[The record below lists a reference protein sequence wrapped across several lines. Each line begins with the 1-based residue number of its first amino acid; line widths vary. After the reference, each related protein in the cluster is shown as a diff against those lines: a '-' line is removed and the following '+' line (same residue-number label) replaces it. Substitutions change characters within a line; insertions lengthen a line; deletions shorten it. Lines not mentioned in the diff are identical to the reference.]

1 MTTSPPRLMPSLMM
15 HLRKCAS
22 LPPKR
27 TPLFPRSRRRQWCQI
42 WWQKQVRLRSSR
54 SRRSCWMQ
62 RRNWP
67 TQKKVENLTRKL
79 SNNMIPGHQG
89 VILLN
94 TIERRRGLS
103 FLCLRG
109 RLQHP
114 TEIRWCKTDAKQENV
129 STMGSKDDP
138 FSVVKGR
145 CSDRRELMR
154 DQGRC
159 HH

>member
-1 MTTSPPRLMPSLMM
+1 
-15 HLRKCAS
+15 
-22 LPPKR
+22 
-27 TPLFPRSRRRQWCQI
+27 
-42 WWQKQVRLRSSR
+42 
-54 SRRSCWMQ
+54 MQ

-94 TIERRRGLS
+94 TIERRRGLT

-159 HH
+159 HHCHSNQSRILSSRESRDYRYKHHHSCSSSRSVKNAMTDCKVELMQLVHVTSHHSGQGGS